1 MKLPPPLRRAGSASA
16 DGVCMAMTPSAG
28 TAVGGGAAGAGTAGA
43 GASGSS
49 GAGVAADVAA
59 RVASAAAR
67 VSAVAGAALGA
78 ALGAAAIGRRGRD
91 FPSVVRDTSY
101 LAPRAYGLVHKK
113 RAAGGRS
120 GRTQNFVHNPQILY
134 NPLGGVP

>member
-59 RVASAAAR
+59 RVASAAAS
-67 VSAVAGAALGA
+67 VSASEVAGAAV
-78 ALGAAAIGRRGRD
+78 GAAAIGIARGARFSVRRPRYELSRAARVRTRAEETRRG
-91 FPSVVRDTSY
+91 
-101 LAPRAYGLVHKK
+101 GM
-113 RAAGGRS
+113 S
-120 GRTQNFVHNPQILY
+120 GRTLKNFVLRYISLR
-134 NPLGGVP
+134 

>member
-16 DGVCMAMTPSAG
+16 DGVFMAMTPSAG

-49 GAGVAADVAA
+49 GVGVAADGAA

-67 VSAVAGAALGA
+67 VASEVAGAALGA
-78 ALGAAAIGRRGRD
+78 LQFG
-91 FPSVVRDTSY
+91 
-101 LAPRAYGLVHKK
+101 K
-113 RAAGGRS
+113 RAAR
-120 GRTQNFVHNPQILY
+120 GRTESKSGYAGSPVGRDVRLAPPCGRTHRISYITLR
-134 NPLGGVP
+134 